1 MMKAKNLR
9 RTLLEEYLIR
19 VELALGVLGDKPIP
33 DVVTSRD
40 ARLVSCASELQEL
53 ASDVRQWRPPFG
65 SQEDLVTTVL
75 IAGPGGEIGPTLH
88 LDGDAVRFVLSG
100 SARFNGVDLGPGD
113 WMFIPAGTGYR
124 MTVGPQGV
132 ISLSAVY
139 RPLVAAA
146 LVDEACPIEAWLEMQ
161 TG

>member
-19 VELALGVLGDKPIP
+19 VELALGALGDKPIP

-40 ARLVSCASELQEL
+40 GRLGSCATELHEL
-53 ASDVRQWRPPFG
+53 ADEVRRWRPPFG
-65 SQEDLVTTVL
+65 SQDDLVTNVL

-88 LDGDAVRFVLSG
+88 LDGDAVRFILSG
-100 SARFNGVDLGPGD
+100 SARLEGCDLGPGD
-113 WMFIPAGTGYR
+113 WMFVPAGMGYR
-124 MTVGPQGV
+124 MTVGSRGV
-132 ISLSAVY
+132 ISLTAVY

-146 LVDEACPIEAWLEMQ
+146 LTEDACPIEAWTEMQ
-161 TG
+161 RV